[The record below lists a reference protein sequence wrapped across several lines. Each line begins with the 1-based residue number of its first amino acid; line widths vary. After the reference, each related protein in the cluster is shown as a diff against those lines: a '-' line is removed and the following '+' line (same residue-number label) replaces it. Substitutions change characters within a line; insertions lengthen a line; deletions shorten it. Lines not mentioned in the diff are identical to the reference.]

1 MGLEECLSILQF
13 SNRFPHS
20 LLDELD
26 SNVDSVLIQ
35 QDTLAATLQSQEN
48 LLAEEK
54 GIQRVQEDMQHW
66 ISQQAKLKTKMTFL
80 LEEKNHLEVQLR
92 EVNEKLETTQVQL
105 AQTNSRI

>member
-1 MGLEECLSILQF
+1 MGLEECLSILRS
-13 SNRFPHS
+13 SNRFSHS

-35 QDTLAATLQSQEN
+35 QDTLAAALQSQEN

-66 ISQQAKLKTKMTFL
+66 IT
-80 LEEKNHLEVQLR
+80 
-92 EVNEKLETTQVQL
+92 
-105 AQTNSRI
+105 